1 LNSSQAQ
8 QNVDDSL
15 EDDTNYYDYENI
27 QQSDKKE
34 RNKRK
39 RSNSEPRTG

>member
-1 LNSSQAQ
+1 MNNSQCQYNSD
-8 QNVDDSL
+8 NSL

-27 QQSDKKE
+27 PQSDKKQKK
-34 RNKRK
+34 KRK